1 MMVGKKRIRE
11 RALKEEIK
19 EEMNAIK
26 FAIEF

>member
-26 FAIEF
+26 FAIQF

>member
-1 MMVGKKRIRE
+1 MVGKKGIRE

-19 EEMNAIK
+19 EEMNVIK